1 MADRP
6 MLMVIAYDIVR
17 PRTRARVADLLEDH
31 AVRVQDSVFEAR
43 MTQKAADR
51 LFRKIERLIDG
62 DTDSLRMYAV
72 TAAGLERSRAAGGAP
87 LPEDGDYWIV

>member
-1 MADRP
+1 MPDRP
-6 MLMVIAYDIVR
+6 MLMVIAYDVVSN
-17 PRTRARVADLLEDH
+17 RTRARVADLLEDH

-43 MTQKAADR
+43 LTRAAAGR
-51 LFRKIERLIDG
+51 LFKRVRCLID

-72 TAAGLERSRAAGGAP
+72 TAAGLERSQVAGGAP

>member
-6 MLMVIAYDIVR
+6 MLMVIAYDVVR
-17 PRTRARVADLLEDH
+17 DKVRNRVADLLEDH

-43 MTQKAADR
+43 LTRAAAER
-51 LFRKIERLIDG
+51 LFKKAKRLVE

-72 TAAGLERSRAAGGAP
+72 TAAGLERSQVHGGAP
-87 LPEDGDYWIV
+87 LPEDGDFWIV

>member
-6 MLMVIAYDIVR
+6 MLMVIAYDVVR
-17 PRTRARVADLLEDH
+17 TKVRTRVARLLEDH

-43 MTQKAADR
+43 LTRAAADR
-51 LFRKIERLIDG
+51 LFRRLGGLIEDG
-62 DTDSLRMYAV
+62 DSLRMYAI
-72 TAAGLERSRAAGGAP
+72 TAAGLERSRVEGGAP

>member
-1 MADRP
+1 MADQP

-17 PRTRARVADLLEDH
+17 TKTRTRVADLLKDH

-43 MTQKAADR
+43 LTRAAADR
-51 LFRKIERLIDG
+51 LFDRVKRLID

-72 TAAGLERSRAAGGAP
+72 TAAGLERSRVEGGGP

>member
-6 MLMVIAYDIVR
+6 MLMVYAYDIASPKVR
-17 PRTRARVADLLEDH
+17 TRVADLLEDH

-43 MTQKAADR
+43 LTKAAASR
-51 LFRKIERLIDG
+51 LFRHVIRLLDPG
-62 DTDSLRMYAV
+62 DLLRMYAI
-72 TAAGLERSRAAGGAP
+72 TAAGMERSMTHGGAP

>member
-6 MLMVIAYDIVR
+6 MLMVFAYDVVR
-17 PRTRARVADLLEDH
+17 NPVRARVAALLEDS

-43 MTQKAADR
+43 LTRAAADR
-51 LFRKIERLIDG
+51 LFDRLSRLIEPG
-62 DTDSLRMYAV
+62 DLLRMYGVAAV
-72 TAAGLERSRAAGGAP
+72 GRERSRSAGGAP

>member
-17 PRTRARVADLLEDH
+17 PKVRARVADLLEEH

-43 MTQKAADR
+43 LTRAAADR
-51 LFRKIERLIDG
+51 LFARAKRLIEDG
-62 DTDSLRMYAV
+62 DSLRMYAV
-72 TAAGLERSRAAGGAP
+72 SSAGLERSRVAGGAP
-87 LPEDGDYWIV
+87 LPEDGDFWLV